1 MFGGIYMKNSKE
13 YKTSIVLF
21 SVALVLYV
29 ISIITGLIPGLIYS
43 VDKIC
48 MYAGFACF
56 GLGLVYLAKAKD
68 NNEDK

>member
-1 MFGGIYMKNSKE
+1 MRIQLWK
-13 YKTSIVLF
+13 IVRR
-21 SVALVLYV
+21 V
-29 ISIITGLIPGLIYS
+29 GLIPGLIYS